1 MGLSFLSEEA
11 HYPAKMR
18 ATKIVACAAA
28 VGNLLNGWDSATLA
42 GALLYIDPEFDLD
55 AQPVLEGFVAAAS
68 LVGAALSTTF
78 AGSGADWLGR
88 RKMIC
93 ISATVYCLGALLM
106 FWSPNVY
113 MLLAARIID
122 GIGVGLAVTVGPL
135 YISEVSPAEI
145 RGELNTLPQLL
156 GTTGMFLAYCMVFGL
171 SLTSNPSWRMM
182 LGFLF
187 IPALLYLALGL
198 FFLPESP
205 RWLVSKGRTKEARQV
220 LQRLRSKEDV
230 SGEMALLVE
239 GLGVGE
245 DSTLEEYIIQPV
257 DMVGDLDAGIDIEN
271 DTHIKLFTPE
281 DGTAWIAK
289 PISSV
294 TGSQGFLSR
303 PGSII
308 QQATPRLGSVSLM
321 DPMVTL
327 MGSLKGTFADHY
339 QGFGSM
345 QSHGHNHQF
354 EAFGDEKDDEESTR
368 RQNEVGGY
376 YSEDGD
382 GDGAMMSPLLS
393 RHSSGH
399 WEESDLRRADS
410 LASSASRIAS
420 RYAKDVSHQAV
431 PTSIAPHHGS
441 FVGSV
446 GSTGIGG
453 GWQLA
458 WQWTGPEGTEGKPDQ
473 GTYKRIFLFQEAPAP
488 DGSRMGSTYSLPRF
502 GSTVGEVESI
512 PAAALISRPSQYG
525 KDIHLE
531 NQVGPALVHPAETAT
546 KGPAWSDLLEG
557 GVKQALIVGVLLQIL
572 EQFGGINAV
581 LNFTPEILQESGADV
596 LLSRMGISSD
606 SASILASAATQL
618 VSLPFIVIAMR
629 LMDVVGRRRIL
640 LTTLPILVVALLC
653 LIIINLVPA
662 SDAVFATVSVL
673 SVVVYVIFFVTGFG
687 PIPNM
692 LCAEIFPTRV
702 RGVCTGI
709 CQAAMWITNILVTEL
724 FPILDSSLGIAKTF
738 AFFAVFCFI
747 AWIFVFVKVPETK
760 GMPLEVI
767 VEFFAMSAAEKKKP
781 AVDYDEEEKEGEV

>member
-1 MGLSFLSEEA
+1 M
-11 HYPAKMR
+11 M

-28 VGNLLNGWDSATLA
+28 MGNLLNGWDSATLA

-55 AQPVLEGFVAAAS
+55 AQPVLEGCVAAAS

-93 ISATVYCLGALLM
+93 ISAMLYCLGALLM

-113 MLLAARIID
+113 MLLVARVLD
-122 GIGVGLAVTVGPL
+122 GVGVGLAVTVAPL
-135 YISEVSPAEI
+135 YISEVAPADI

-156 GTTGMFLAYCMVFGL
+156 GTSGMFLAYCMVFGF
-171 SLTSNPSWRMM
+171 SLTSSPSWRMM
-182 LGFLF
+182 LGFILIPSLF
-187 IPALLYLALGL
+187 YLAIGL

-205 RWLVSKGRTKEARQV
+205 RWLVSKGRTKEAKQV
-220 LQRLRSKEDV
+220 LQRLRNREDV

-245 DSTLEEYIIQPV
+245 DATLEDYIIQPADLV
-257 DMVGDLDAGIDIEN
+257 DDLDNLIDHE
-271 DTHIKLFTPE
+271 DDSHIKLYTPE

-303 PGSII
+303 PASVI
-308 QQATPRLGSVSLM
+308 QQGTPRLGSVSLM

-327 MGSLKGTFADHY
+327 MGSFKGTFTDHFH
-339 QGFGSM
+339 GFGSM
-345 QSHGHNHQF
+345 ASHMPHHHQF
-354 EAFGDEKDDEESTR
+354 EAFGDDKEDEENTGKPHDL
-368 RQNEVGGY
+368 NGY
-376 YSEDGD
+376 YSDEGD
-382 GDGAMMSPLLS
+382 AEGGLTSPLLS

-399 WEESDLRRADS
+399 WEESDLRRVDS
-410 LASSASRIAS
+410 LASSASRTPS
-420 RYAKDVSHQAV
+420 KYVKDVSHHAV
-431 PTSIAPHHGS
+431 PTSIAPQHGS

-458 WQWTGPEGTEGKPDQ
+458 WQWTGPEGTEGEPDQ
-473 GTYKRIFLFQEAPAP
+473 GIYKRIFLFQEAPPA
-488 DGSRMGSTYSLPRF
+488 GSRMGSMYSLPRF

-531 NQVGPALVHPAETAT
+531 NQVGPALIHPAETAKT
-546 KGPAWSDLLEG
+546 GPAWSDLLEG
-557 GVKQALIVGVLLQIL
+557 GVKQALIVGVCLQIL

-581 LNFTPEILQESGADV
+581 LNFTPEILKESGADV
-596 LLSRMGISSD
+596 LLSQMGIGSD

-629 LMDVVGRRRIL
+629 LMDVVGRRKIL
-640 LTTLPILVVALLC
+640 LTTLPILVLALMS
-653 LIIINLVPA
+653 LIIINLVPT
-662 SDAVFATVSVL
+662 SEAVFASVSVL

-724 FPILDSSLGIAKTF
+724 FPLLDSSLGIAKTF

-781 AVDYDEEEKEGEV
+781 AVEYEDAEKEAEV

>member
-1 MGLSFLSEEA
+1 
-11 HYPAKMR
+11 MR

-42 GALLYIDPEFDLD
+42 GALLYIDPEFSLD

-93 ISATVYCLGALLM
+93 ISATLYCLGAVLM

-113 MLLAARIID
+113 MLLVARVVD
-122 GIGVGLAVTVGPL
+122 GIGVGLAVTVAPL

-156 GTTGMFLAYCMVFGL
+156 GTSGMFLAYCMVFGF
-171 SLTSNPSWRMM
+171 SLTSSPSWRMM
-182 LGFLF
+182 LGFVL
-187 IPALLYLALGL
+187 IPSLIYLALGL

-205 RWLVSKGRTKEARQV
+205 RWLVMKGRTKEAKLV
-220 LQRLRSKEDV
+220 LQRLRSREDV

-245 DSTLEEYIIQPV
+245 DPTLEEYIIQPV
-257 DMVGDLDAGIDIEN
+257 DFVGDLDNVIDSEE
-271 DTHIKLFTPE
+271 DSHIKLYTPE

-303 PGSII
+303 PSSII
-308 QQATPRLGSVSLM
+308 QQGAPRLGSVSLM
-321 DPMVTL
+321 DPMVSL
-327 MGSLKGTFADHY
+327 MGSLKGTFADQFHV
-339 QGFGSM
+339 FGSM
-345 QSHGHNHQF
+345 HSHVPNHHF
-354 EAFGDEKDDEESTR
+354 EAFGDDKEDEENTGR
-368 RQNEVGGY
+368 PHEGY
-376 YSEDGD
+376 YSEEGD
-382 GDGAMMSPLLS
+382 GEGGLTSPLLS

-410 LASSASRIAS
+410 LASSASRAAS
-420 RYAKDVSHQAV
+420 KYVKDGSHHAV
-431 PTSIAPHHGS
+431 PTSIAPQHGS
-441 FVGSV
+441 FAGSV

-458 WQWTGPEGTEGKPDQ
+458 WQWTGPEGTEDKPDQ
-473 GTYKRIFLFQEAPAP
+473 GTYKRIFLFQEAPAA
-488 DGSRMGSTYSLPRF
+488 DGSRIGSTYSLPRF
-502 GSTVGEVESI
+502 GSTMGEVESI

-531 NQVGPALVHPAETAT
+531 NQVGPALIHPAETAT

-557 GVKQALIVGVLLQIL
+557 GVKQALIVGVFLQIL

-581 LNFTPEILQESGADV
+581 LNFTPEILQESGAEV
-596 LLSRMGISSD
+596 LLSRMGIGSD
-606 SASILASAATQL
+606 SASILASAVTQL
-618 VSLPFIVIAMR
+618 VCLPFIVIAMR

-640 LTTLPILVVALLC
+640 LTTLPILVLALLC
-653 LIIINLVPA
+653 LIIINLV
-662 SDAVFATVSVL
+662 STSEAVFATVSVL
-673 SVVVYVIFFVTGFG
+673 SVVIYVIFFVTGFG

-738 AFFAVFCFI
+738 AFFAAFCFI

-767 VEFFAMSAAEKKKP
+767 VEFFAMSAAEKKK
-781 AVDYDEEEKEGEV
+781 AAAEYEDAEKAEV

>member
-1 MGLSFLSEEA
+1 
-11 HYPAKMR
+11 MR
-18 ATKIVACAAA
+18 ATKIVAAAA
-28 VGNLLNGWDSATLA
+28 ALGNLLNGWDSATLA
-42 GALLYIDPEFDLD
+42 GALLYIDPEFNLD
-55 AQPVLEGFVAAAS
+55 VQPVLEGSVAAAS

-88 RKMIC
+88 RKMLC
-93 ISATVYCLGALLM
+93 ISATLYCIGALLM
-106 FWSPNVY
+106 LWSPNVY
-113 MLLAARIID
+113 MLLAARMVD
-122 GIGVGLAVTVGPL
+122 GVGVGLAVTVAPL

-156 GTTGMFLAYCMVFGL
+156 GTSGMFLAYCMVFGL
-171 SLTSNPSWRMM
+171 SLTNSPNWRMM
-182 LGFLF
+182 LGFIV
-187 IPALLYLALGL
+187 IPSLIYLALGL

-220 LQRLRSKEDV
+220 LQRLRNKEDV

-245 DSTLEEYIIQPV
+245 DPILEEYIIQPA
-257 DMVGDLDAGIDIEN
+257 DLVGGLDDVISNEEDS
-271 DTHIKLFTPE
+271 HIKLFTPE

-289 PISSV
+289 PISSF

-303 PGSII
+303 PASII
-308 QQATPRLGSVSLM
+308 QQGTPRLGSVPFM

-327 MGSLKGTFADHY
+327 LGSLKGTFADHFH
-339 QGFGSM
+339 GFESM
-345 QSHGHNHQF
+345 QSHVQGHHF
-354 EAFGDEKDDEESTR
+354 EAFGDDKDDEENAGKTQETS
-368 RQNEVGGY
+368 GY
-376 YSEDGD
+376 YSDDVAGD
-382 GDGAMMSPLLS
+382 MEGGLTSPLLS

-399 WEESDLRRADS
+399 WEESDLHRVD
-410 LASSASRIAS
+410 SSALSRASTAS
-420 RYAKDVSHQAV
+420 RTAFKGVSHNVV
-431 PTSIAPHHGS
+431 PSSIAPHGS
-441 FVGSV
+441 FVGSI

-458 WQWTGPEGTEGKPDQ
+458 WQWTGPEGIDSKPDQ
-473 GTYKRIFLFQEAPAP
+473 GSYKRIFLYQETPA
-488 DGSRMGSTYSLPRF
+488 DGPRMGSTYSLPRF

-512 PAAALISRPSQYG
+512 PAAALVSRPSHYG
-525 KDIHLE
+525 KDIYLE
-531 NQVGPALVHPAETAT
+531 NQVGPAVIHPAETAT

-557 GVKQALIVGVLLQIL
+557 GVRQALIVGVILQIL

-581 LNFTPEILQESGADV
+581 LNFTPEILQESGAEV
-596 LLSRMGISSD
+596 LLSRMGIGSD
-606 SASILASAATQL
+606 SASILASAATNL
-618 VSLPFIVIAMR
+618 VSIPFIIVAMR
-629 LMDVVGRRRIL
+629 LMDVVGRRKIL
-640 LTTLPILVVALLC
+640 LITLPILVLALLS
-653 LIIINLVPA
+653 LIIINLVPT

-724 FPILDSSLGIAKTF
+724 FPVLDSSLGIARTF
-738 AFFAVFCFI
+738 AFFAAFCFI
-747 AWIFVFVKVPETK
+747 AWIFVFMKVPETK

-767 VEFFAMSAAEKKKP
+767 VEFFAMSAAGKKKP
-781 AVDYDEEEKEGEV
+781 VVEYEDAEKAVEV

>member
-1 MGLSFLSEEA
+1 
-11 HYPAKMR
+11 MR
-18 ATKIVACAAA
+18 ATKIVAFAAA

-42 GALLYIDPEFDLD
+42 GALLYIEPEFDLD
-55 AQPVLEGFVAAAS
+55 SQPVLEGFVAAAS

-88 RKMIC
+88 RKMMC
-93 ISATVYCLGALLM
+93 IAATVYCLGALVM

-113 MLLAARIID
+113 MLLVARILD
-122 GIGVGLAVTVGPL
+122 GVGVGLAVTVGPL

-156 GTTGMFLAYCMVFGL
+156 GTTGMFLAYCMVFGF

-187 IPALLYLALGL
+187 IPSLIYLALGM

-245 DSTLEEYIIQPV
+245 APTLEEYIIQPADLV
-257 DMVGDLDAGIDIEN
+257 DDLDNVIAGEDDN
-271 DTHIKLFTPE
+271 HIKLFTPE
-281 DGTAWIAK
+281 DGSAWIAK

-294 TGSQGFLSR
+294 TGSQGLLSR

-308 QQATPRLGSVSLM
+308 QQATPRSGSVSLM

-327 MGSLKGTFADHY
+327 MGSFRGTFAEHY
-339 QGFGSM
+339 HGFGSM
-345 QSHGHNHQF
+345 YSHGHNQQF
-354 EAFGDEKDDEESTR
+354 EAFADEKDDEEGTR
-368 RQNEVGGY
+368 RQNDASGY

-382 GDGAMMSPLLS
+382 GEGALMSPLLS
-393 RHSSGH
+393 RHSSGQ
-399 WEESDLRRADS
+399 WDDSDLRRVDS
-410 LASSASRIAS
+410 LASSASRMAS
-420 RYAKDVSHQAV
+420 KDVKDVAHQAV

-458 WQWTGPEGTEGKPDQ
+458 WQWTGPEGTEGKPEQ
-473 GTYKRIFLFQEAPAP
+473 GSYQRIFLFQEAPA
-488 DGSRMGSTYSLPRF
+488 DGLRIGSTYSLPRF

-531 NQVGPALVHPAETAT
+531 NQVGPALVHPAEMAT

-596 LLSRMGISSD
+596 LLSQMGIGSD

-618 VSLPFIVIAMR
+618 VSLPFIIVAMR

-640 LTTLPILVVALLC
+640 LTTIPILVVALLC
-653 LIIINLVPA
+653 LIIINLVPT

-747 AWIFVFVKVPETK
+747 AWIFVFIKVPETK

-781 AVDYDEEEKEGEV
+781 VVDYDDIGKEGEV

>member
-1 MGLSFLSEEA
+1 
-11 HYPAKMR
+11 MR

-28 VGNLLNGWDSATLA
+28 MGNLLNGWDSATLA
-42 GALLYIDPEFDLD
+42 GALLYIEPEFDLD
-55 AQPVLEGFVAAAS
+55 TQPVLEGFVAAAS

-93 ISATVYCLGALLM
+93 ISAIVYCLGALLM

-113 MLLAARIID
+113 MLLVARVLD
-122 GIGVGLAVTVGPL
+122 GVGVGLAVTVGPL

-187 IPALLYLALGL
+187 IPSLIYLALGL

-205 RWLVSKGRTKEARQV
+205 RWLVSKGRTKEAKQV

-245 DSTLEEYIIQPV
+245 APTLEEYIIQPA
-257 DMVGDLDAGIDIEN
+257 DFMGDLDNAIASEEDN
-271 DTHIKLFTPE
+271 HIKLFTPE

-303 PGSII
+303 PSSII
-308 QQATPRLGSVSLM
+308 HQATPRLGSMSLM

-327 MGSLKGTFADHY
+327 MGSFKGTFAEHY
-339 QGFGSM
+339 HGFGSM
-345 QSHGHNHQF
+345 YSHAHNQQF
-354 EAFGDEKDDEESTR
+354 EAFADEKDDEESTR
-368 RQNEVGGY
+368 RHNEVSGY

-382 GDGAMMSPLLS
+382 GEGALTSPLLS

-410 LASSASRIAS
+410 LASSVSRIAS
-420 RYAKDVSHQAV
+420 KDVKEVSHQAV
-431 PTSIAPHHGS
+431 PTSIAPQHGS

-473 GTYKRIFLFQEAPAP
+473 GTYQRIFLFQEAPV
-488 DGSRMGSTYSLPRF
+488 DGPRMGSTYSLPRF

-546 KGPAWSDLLEG
+546 KGPAWSDLFEG
-557 GVKQALIVGVLLQIL
+557 GVKQALIVGVVLQIL

-596 LLSRMGISSD
+596 LLSQMGISSD

-618 VSLPFIVIAMR
+618 VALPFIVIAMR
-629 LMDVVGRRRIL
+629 LMDIVGRRKIL
-640 LTTLPILVVALLC
+640 LTTLPILVIALLC
-653 LIIINLVPA
+653 LIIINLVPT

-673 SVVVYVIFFVTGFG
+673 SVVVYVIFFVTGNL
-687 PIPNM
+687 P
-692 LCAEIFPTRV
+692 
-702 RGVCTGI
+702 
-709 CQAAMWITNILVTEL
+709 
-724 FPILDSSLGIAKTF
+724 SSYVDNKYL
-738 AFFAVFCFI
+738 
-747 AWIFVFVKVPETK
+747 ETK

-781 AVDYDEEEKEGEV
+781 AVDYDEFGKEGEV